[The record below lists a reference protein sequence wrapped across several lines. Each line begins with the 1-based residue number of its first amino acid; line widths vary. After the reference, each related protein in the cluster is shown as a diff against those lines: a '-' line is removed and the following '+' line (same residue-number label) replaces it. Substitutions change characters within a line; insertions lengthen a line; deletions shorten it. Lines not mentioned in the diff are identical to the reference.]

1 MQTSIMEIRVAIF
14 EDNKLV
20 RESFE
25 AILNGTDGF
34 ICTGSFSSCNNL
46 DYDIRHSQ
54 PNVVLMDIEMT
65 GVNGIDA
72 TKILKQHYPEIK
84 VLIQTVFE
92 DDDKIF
98 SAICAGASGYMLKK
112 TSPAKLIDAI
122 QEVYNGGAPMSP
134 GIASRVLHLF
144 QQFAPIA
151 KDTASQEIINL
162 SKREKEI
169 LLLMKE
175 GDNFHI
181 IAEKCFLSYD
191 TVRTHVRS
199 IYKKLHVASVNQAI
213 VKAFKQKII

>member
-1 MQTSIMEIRVAIF
+1 MVMAIRVAVF

-46 DYDIRHSQ
+46 NHDIEKSR
-54 PNVVLMDIEMT
+54 PDVVLMDIEMT
-65 GVNGIDA
+65 GVNGIEA
-72 TKILKQHYPEIK
+72 TKKTREQYPEVKI
-84 VLIQTVFE
+84 LIQTVFE
-92 DDDKIF
+92 DDEKIF
-98 SAICAGASGYMLKK
+98 AAICAGASGYMLKK

-122 QEVYNGGAPMSP
+122 QEISNGGAPMSP

-144 QQFAPIA
+144 QQFAPA
-151 KDTASQEIINL
+151 TTDTASQEIINL

-169 LLLMKE
+169 LLFMKE